1 MANNTTLMRRQT
13 NKQAST
19 PQEIQFSPF
28 PPKQSVVQ
36 PTREIGLASCLWRC
50 YEGKC
55 YMLYIFMCVYP
66 WSSYFLSFQTNHWSL
81 WDTKKTSSKQ
91 LHLESKQHHLGTQII
106 KELYEMSSDGK
117 SYLKLVHVPSL
128 FNNVWLCYS
137 MDHSPPGSYVHGILQ
152 AIIQE
157 WVAMLSSRGSSW
169 PRDWTCVTWIAGG
182 FFTHWATWKAPSW
195 YTVQHNSFQM
205 SWWTA
210 EHFLLLSN
218 IALWTRDYVA
228 IMKYVDKSSNLC
240 QSYT

>member
-1 MANNTTLMRRQT
+1 
-13 NKQAST
+13 
-19 PQEIQFSPF
+19 
-28 PPKQSVVQ
+28 
-36 PTREIGLASCLWRC
+36 
-50 YEGKC
+50 
-55 YMLYIFMCVYP
+55 MCVYP

-81 WDTKKTSSKQ
+81 RDNNKTSSKQ
-91 LHLESKQHHLGTQII
+91 LHLGTQII
-106 KELYEMSSDGK
+106 KEFYEMQSDGK

-152 AIIQE
+152 ARIQE
-157 WVAMLSSRGSSW
+157 WVAMLSSRASSW
-169 PRDWTCVTWIAGG
+169 PRDLNLCLLNCRWILYPLS
-182 FFTHWATWKAPSW
+182 HLESPKLIHVI
-195 YTVQHNSFQM
+195 TVQHNSFQM

-228 IMKYVDKSSNLC
+228 IMKYVDKSYKLC